1 MSNDIHFPSDFLW
14 GAATAAYQIEGAW
27 NEDGKGESI
36 WDRFVRRPGVIAN
49 GDTGDIACDH
59 YHRYEEDLDHMA
71 ALGLKAYR
79 FSISWPR
86 IFPTGSGQPN
96 QRGLDFYRRLIDG
109 LHRRHILPVA
119 TLYHW
124 DLPQALE
131 DRGGWTQRDTAL
143 RFAEYA
149 DYLFRTIG
157 GEVALWA
164 THNEPFIQAFYG
176 YGNGE
181 NAPGERVPWQVLA
194 VVHHLL
200 LSHGLAVSAF
210 RAARPQ
216 AVRSDMPS
224 PQIGIVLMIWPQY
237 PASQRIADQRAA
249 QRIDGIMNRLFLEP
263 LFCRR
268 YPADVIDH
276 FARRLVFVPIQPGD
290 FEIIGQ
296 PIDFLG
302 INTYT
307 RLLNAFTWREPFT
320 MAKQVPGP
328 LPKTAMGWEIYPDC
342 IVEALQKARSYT
354 SLPLY
359 ITENGAA
366 FDDPAPSPNDQV
378 VEDPQRVAYL
388 QSHIEAC
395 KRAIAV
401 GIDLRGYFVW
411 TLLDNFEWAKGYSKR
426 FGIIYTDYATQ
437 RRVWK
442 RSAYVYRD
450 IIAHNGQFGNESL

>member
-1 MSNDIHFPSDFLW
+1 MSNQIRFPNSFLW

-49 GDTGDIACDH
+49 GDTGDVACDH

-79 FSISWPR
+79 FSIAWPR
-86 IFPTGSGQPN
+86 IFPTGTGQPN

-109 LHRRHILPVA
+109 LHQRQILPVA

-131 DRGGWTQRDTAL
+131 ERGGWVNRDTAL
-143 RFAEYA
+143 HFAEYA
-149 DYLFRTIG
+149 DYMFRQIG

-181 NAPGERVPWQVLA
+181 NAPGKRTPWQVLK

-210 RAARPQ
+210 RATQPKPAHTGL
-216 AVRSDMPS
+216 PS
-224 PQIGIVLMIWPQY
+224 PQIGIVLMIWPNY
-237 PASQRIADQRAA
+237 PASDRKRDRRAA
-249 QRIDGIMNRLFLEP
+249 QRVDGIMNRLFLEP
-263 LFCRR
+263 LFRQR
-268 YPADVIDH
+268 YPEDIINH
-276 FARRLVFVPIQPGD
+276 FARRLIRAPIKPGD
-290 FEIIGQ
+290 MELISQ

-307 RLLNAFTWREPFT
+307 RLFHAFTWQEPFT
-320 MAKQVPGP
+320 MARQIPGP
-328 LPKTAMGWEIYPDC
+328 LPKTAMGWEIYPNC
-342 IVEALQKARSYT
+342 IIEALRQACTYT
-354 SLPLY
+354 SIPLY

-366 FDDPAPSPNDQV
+366 FVDPPPHSHQEV
-378 VEDPQRVAYL
+378 VEDPDRVAYL
-388 QSHIEAC
+388 RDHIAAC
-395 KRAIAV
+395 HRALAA

-411 TLLDNFEWAKGYSKR
+411 TLMDNFEWAKGFSKR
-426 FGIIYTDYATQ
+426 FGLIYTDYTTQ
-437 RRVWK
+437 RRIWK
-442 RSAYVYRD
+442 RSACFYRD
-450 IIAHNGQFGNESL
+450 VIAHNGLDEVD

>member
-1 MSNDIHFPSDFLW
+1 MVCTDDIFSLW
-14 GAATAAYQIEGAW
+14 LPFTTGICRKPLKTVAAGR
-27 NEDGKGESI
+27 S
-36 WDRFVRRPGVIAN
+36 
-49 GDTGDIACDH
+49 
-59 YHRYEEDLDHMA
+59 
-71 ALGLKAYR
+71 
-79 FSISWPR
+79 
-86 IFPTGSGQPN
+86 
-96 QRGLDFYRRLIDG
+96 
-109 LHRRHILPVA
+109 A
-119 TLYHW
+119 TQHCV
-124 DLPQALE
+124 
-131 DRGGWTQRDTAL
+131 
-143 RFAEYA
+143 FAEYA

-181 NAPGERVPWQVLA
+181 NAPGKRVPWRVLA

-237 PASQRIADQRAA
+237 PASQRIADQKAA

-268 YPADVIDH
+268 YPADMIDH
-276 FARRLVFVPIQPGD
+276 FARRLVFAPIQPGD

-366 FDDPAPSPNDQV
+366 FDDPAPGPSDQV

-395 KRAIAV
+395 RRAIAA

-426 FGIIYTDYATQ
+426 FGIIYTDYTTQ

-442 RSAYVYRD
+442 RSAFVYRD
-450 IIAHNGQFGNESL
+450 IIARNGLFGNESS

>member
-1 MSNDIHFPSDFLW
+1 MSNDIRFPSDFLW

-36 WDRFVRRPGVIAN
+36 WDRFVRRPGAIAN

-164 THNEPFIQAFYG
+164 THNEPFIQGFYG

-181 NAPGERVPWQVLA
+181 NAPGKRVPWQVLA

-237 PASQRIADQRAA
+237 PASQRIADQKAA
-249 QRIDGIMNRLFLEP
+249 QQIDGIMNRLFLEP

-268 YPADVIDH
+268 YPADMIDH
-276 FARRLVFVPIQPGD
+276 FARRLVFAPIQPGD

-328 LPKTAMGWEIYPDC
+328 LPKTAMGWEIYPDS
-342 IVEALQKARSYT
+342 IVEALQKTRSYT

-366 FDDPAPSPNDQV
+366 FDDPAPALSDQV

-388 QSHIEAC
+388 QAHIEAC
-395 KRAIAV
+395 RRAIAA

-411 TLLDNFEWAKGYSKR
+411 TLLDNFEWAKGYRKR

-450 IIAHNGQFGNESL
+450 IIARNGLFGNEPS